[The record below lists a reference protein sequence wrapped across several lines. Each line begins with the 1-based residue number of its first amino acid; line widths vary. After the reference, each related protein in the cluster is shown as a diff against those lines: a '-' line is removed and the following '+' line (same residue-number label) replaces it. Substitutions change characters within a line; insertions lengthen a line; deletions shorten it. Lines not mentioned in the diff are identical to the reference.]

1 MSNFYDKF
9 TLSFQLG
16 ILSSFDSRLSK
27 LEKSI
32 LPVHRETVD
41 LQRRQKSI
49 LQKLLRQVSPPPLLP
64 ILFTQLFLNCQPD
77 IDKVLRS
84 FDNVISYHNV
94 ASSEDQDIRDGFVY
108 GCILV
113 LRYHC
118 LNNWCLAFS
127 ARPGADVDSYLRSLE
142 NVKDAIG
149 FFERNNPN
157 SPELS
162 LLVSVN
168 KNSSS

>member
-1 MSNFYDKF
+1 MTNSHCHSSLEFCHHLTAGLASWRKVFCLCTKRLLTCKEDRKVSFKNYLDKC
-9 TLSFQLG
+9 
-16 ILSSFDSRLSK
+16 
-27 LEKSI
+27 
-32 LPVHRETVD
+32 
-41 LQRRQKSI
+41 
-49 LQKLLRQVSPPPLLP
+49 PPPLLP